1 MHLTQN
7 LSRSIQQTPDAIATI
22 YQGRKRSFAELGQRV
37 AKLAGALRQ
46 VGLAAG
52 DRVGMLALNS
62 DWYLEYYL
70 GTYWAGGV
78 VNPINTRWSAAEIAY
93 SLTDCQTRILLVD
106 DAFAGMIEDLR
117 RRSPELQTV
126 IHIGDGAAPAGML
139 SYEALVAA
147 ADPVEDALRGGEDL
161 AGVFYT
167 GGTTGSPKGVML
179 SHRNI
184 FVNSVAMVAEG
195 AIQRG
200 CTGLHA
206 APMFHLADGCFMNA
220 MLASGGCHV
229 MVPRFEPTAVLE
241 AIQRERVSE
250 ALLVPTMIQMLVDYP
265 ELPRY
270 DLHTLRNMLY
280 GASPIG
286 EGLLDRAMKTIP
298 SAGFTQLY
306 GMTELSPTATILTQE
321 MHRAAGRK
329 LGRHRSGGRA
339 AISCEVRIV
348 DALGKEVPRGEV
360 GEIAVSGPGVMMGY
374 WDKPA
379 ETAAAVR
386 DGWMFTGDGG
396 RMDADGYVYIVD
408 RIKDMIVTGGE
419 NVYSAEV
426 EGVIATH
433 SAVASCAVIGVPN
446 DQWGEM
452 VHAFI
457 VRKPGQDVTPEEIVT
472 HCKERIASYKCPRQV
487 SLIDAMPLSGAG
499 KILKT
504 ALRAPFWEGRER
516 KVA

>member
-1 MHLTQN
+1 MYLTQN
-7 LSRSIQQTPDAIATI
+7 LRRSVQQTPDAIASI
-22 YQGRKRSFAELGQRV
+22 FQGRKRSFAELGDRV
-37 AKLAGALRQ
+37 ARLAGALRQ
-46 VGLAAG
+46 QGVKPG

-70 GTYWAGGV
+70 GVYWAGGV
-78 VNPINTRWSAAEIAY
+78 VNPINTRWSVAEIAY
-93 SLTDCQTRILLVD
+93 SLSDCQTRTLIVD
-106 DAFAGMIEDLR
+106 DTFAGMVDELR
-117 RRSPELQTV
+117 QRSPDLATV
-126 IHIGDGAAPAGML
+126 IHVGDGAAPAGML
-139 SYEALVAA
+139 SYEALLAQAA
-147 ADPVEDALRGGEDL
+147 PVEDALRGGEDL

-195 AIQRG
+195 AIQPR
-200 CTGLHA
+200 CVGLHA

-229 MVPRFEPTAVLE
+229 MLPRFEPTAVLE
-241 AIQRERVSE
+241 VIQAERVNE
-250 ALLVPTMIQMLVDYP
+250 ALLVPTMIQMLVDHP
-265 ELPRY
+265 ELAGY
-270 DLHTLRNMLY
+270 DLSSLRNMLY

-286 EGLLDRAMKTIP
+286 EGLLDRAMQAIP
-298 SAGFTQLY
+298 GAGFTQLY
-306 GMTELSPTATILTQE
+306 GMTELSPMATILTQE
-321 MHRAAGRK
+321 MHRDAGRK

-339 AISCEVRIV
+339 AISCEVRIF
-348 DALGKEVPRGEV
+348 DALGKELPRGEV
-360 GEIAVSGPGVMMGY
+360 GEVAVRGPGVMMGY
-374 WDKPA
+374 WNKPA

-426 EGVIATH
+426 ESAVATH
-433 SAVASCAVIGVPN
+433 SAVAQCAAIGVPN
-446 DQWGEM
+446 DQWGEL
-452 VHAFI
+452 VHVFI
-457 VRKPGQDVTPEEIVT
+457 VRKPGQALTQEEVIA
-472 HCKERIASYKCPRQV
+472 HCKERIAGYKCPRQV
-487 SLIDAMPLSGAG
+487 SFIDAMPLSGAG

-504 ALRAPFWEGRER
+504 SLRAPFWEGRAR

>member
-1 MHLTQN
+1 MELTQN
-7 LSRSIQQTPDAIATI
+7 LRRSVQQTPGATATVFK
-22 YQGRKRSFAELGQRV
+22 GRKRSFVQLADRV
-37 AKLAGALRQ
+37 ARLAGALREL
-46 VGLAAG
+46 GLEPG

-70 GTYWAGGV
+70 GVYWAGGA
-78 VNPINTRWSAAEIAY
+78 VNPINTRWSPAEIAY
-93 SLTDCQTRILLVD
+93 SLNDCQTRILIVD
-106 DAFAGMIEDLR
+106 DTFKGMVDELR
-117 RRSPELQTV
+117 QHGPEPATV
-126 IHIGDGAAPAGML
+126 IHVGDGEAPAGML
-139 SYEALVAA
+139 SWEALVAA
-147 ADPVEDALRGGEDL
+147 AEPVADALRGGEDL

-179 SHRNI
+179 SHRNM
-184 FVNSVAMVAEG
+184 FTNSVAMVAEG
-195 AIQRG
+195 VIAHR
-200 CTGLHA
+200 CVGLHA

-229 MVPRFEPTAVLE
+229 MVPRFEPTAVLQ
-241 AIQRERVSE
+241 AIQDEGVTE
-250 ALLVPTMIQMLVDYP
+250 ALLVPTMIQMLVDHP
-265 ELPRY
+265 ELARH
-270 DLHTLRNMLY
+270 DLSSLRNLLY
-280 GASPIG
+280 GASPMG
-286 EGLLDRAMKTIP
+286 EGLLDRAMKAIP

-306 GMTELSPTATILTQE
+306 GMTELSPMATVLSQE
-321 MHRAAGRK
+321 MHRDTGRR

-348 DALGKEVPRGEV
+348 NALGQEVPRGEV
-360 GEIAVSGPGVMMGY
+360 GEIAVRGPGVMMGY
-374 WDKPA
+374 WNKPA

-408 RIKDMIVTGGE
+408 RLKDMIVTGGE

-426 EGVIATH
+426 ESVVATH
-433 SAVASCAVIGVPN
+433 PAVATCAVIGVPN
-446 DQWGEM
+446 EQWGEV

-457 VRKPGQDVTPEEIVT
+457 VCKAGQQTTAEEIMA
-472 HCKERIASYKCPRQV
+472 HCKERIAGYKCPRQV
-487 SLIDAMPLSGAG
+487 SFIDAMPLSGAG

-504 ALRAPFWEGRER
+504 KLRAPFWEGRER